1 MTSRHVS
8 RSNWLSSYLALGL
21 VWGCSFL
28 FIKQGLKFLTP
39 FGVAFGRCALGAL
52 TLVIFLKVR
61 KLELPRDPKIW
72 IKLWIVSL
80 LLNSVPGVLFALAQT
95 KVTSILAGIINA
107 TTPLMTLLVMLIVFR
122 DEKISRNQILGLLV
136 GAAGIGT
143 VFGVWNGLGSNPVW
157 AICALLLAVLCYGI
171 SFPFSKRYVIPL
183 QLKAEVLA
191 ATQLISASATLLP
204 FYLFDG
210 ISNDQ
215 YGVVP
220 MLSMLA
226 LGIFGSGFAYIWN
239 FKIIKEAGSAI
250 ASTVTYITPLVA
262 VSMGLIFLNEPIT
275 WNEPIG
281 GLIVLL
287 GAAIAQNRIGT
298 RIFKSSN

>member
-1 MTSRHVS
+1 MNSRHVS

-28 FIKQGLKFLTP
+28 FIKQGLTFLTP

-61 KLELPRDPKIW
+61 KPKIW

-107 TTPLMTLLVMLIVFR
+107 TTPLMTLLVMLLVFR

-136 GAAGIGT
+136 GAVGIGT

-191 ATQLISASATLLP
+191 ATQLIAASATLLP

-215 YGVVP
+215 YGFVP

-262 VSMGLIFLNEPIT
+262 VFMGLIFLNEPIT

-281 GLIVLL
+281 GVIVLL
-287 GAAIAQNRIGT
+287 GAAIAQNRIGAKG
-298 RIFKSSN
+298 I